1 MQNPICLIE
10 KIAKILN
17 KQKAEKISIEKDI
30 AKIICSVNEQQ
41 FYLLKKMK
49 SIEIKRIDLREN
61 EYEDLDDSEETKYGV
76 EICIKIK

>member
-1 MQNPICLIE
+1 
-10 KIAKILN
+10 
-17 KQKAEKISIEKDI
+17 
-30 AKIICSVNEQQ
+30 
-41 FYLLKKMK
+41 MK